1 MNKMKKIL
9 LAVMCAWA
17 VPYCL
22 PAQQLSVNS
31 LLATLDGAPITL
43 MDVMLEGGTAE
54 RDLAAVYTGERLS
67 KEIEKHR
74 RAMLENI
81 IDRKLVYKEYKREP
95 FEITRQSVE
104 TVLDRIAAT
113 FGGREHLTDKLK
125 SDGMTLGNLRQQ
137 IRERIAVDILL
148 ARNCDILAVVTP
160 KEVYDA
166 YMADEKNYTEPEK
179 VSYQLISVSGWSNPK
194 PEETASQ
201 VAAALRKEPWDK
213 VAEKYSATQKEHSRV
228 TDIKIDSLRPEFRD
242 AVKGGKAGDIIG
254 PVALDF
260 GFYFFRILEH
270 RPAMRIPFEQVSQK
284 LYDELMKKKTEAIRQ
299 DYRKRLREK
308 AMIRYY
314 I

>member
-1 MNKMKKIL
+1 MKKMKKIL
-9 LAVMCAWA
+9 LALMFAWS

-113 FGGREHLTDKLK
+113 FGGRDHLMEKLK
-125 SDGMTLGNLRQQ
+125 ADGMTLGNLRQQ

-166 YMADEKNYTEPEK
+166 YMADDKTYTEPEK
-179 VSYQLISVSGWSNPK
+179 VSYQLISVSKVSDHK
-194 PEETASQ
+194 PEVIAE
-201 VAAALRKEPWDK
+201 ALRKEPWDK
-213 VAEKYSATQKEHSRV
+213 VAEKYSIVQKEHSRL
-228 TDIKIDSLRPEFRD
+228 TDIKVDSLRTEFRD
-242 AVKGGKAGDIIG
+242 AVKGKKAGDIVG
-254 PVALDF
+254 PVALDS
-260 GFYFFRILEH
+260 GYYFFRILEH

-284 LYDELMKKKTEAIRQ
+284 LYDELMQKKTEAIRQ
-299 DYRKRLREK
+299 DYRKRLRAK